1 MKAFKA
7 YDIRGIWGEDLDQD
21 IVYKVGYFFPKVIPC
36 NKVLVG
42 RDGRTSSDEMFK
54 ALSRWTQ

>member
-21 IVYKVGYFFPKVIPC
+21 IVYKFVYFFPKVISVT
-36 NKVLVG
+36 K
-42 RDGRTSSDEMFK
+42 F
-54 ALSRWTQ
+54 